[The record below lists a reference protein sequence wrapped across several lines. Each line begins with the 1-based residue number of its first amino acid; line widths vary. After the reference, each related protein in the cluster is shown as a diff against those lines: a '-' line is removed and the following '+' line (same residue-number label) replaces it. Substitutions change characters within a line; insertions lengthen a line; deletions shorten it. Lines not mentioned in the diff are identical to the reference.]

1 MSYAKKKDALNREIN
16 RLKKAKQSNHA
27 RHIDIANL
35 LNAKEKLRALEQES
49 ITTLKKLKRV

>member
-1 MSYAKKKDALNREIN
+1 MSYAKKKDALNREIS

-35 LNAKEKLRALEQES
+35 LNAKEKLRVLEQES
-49 ITTLKKLKRV
+49 LTTLRKLKRV